1 MLSFTTLRQPRG
13 KSRGL
18 RDTPLSLRGFSLLE
32 VAIVLVIVTIL
43 LTAVGVP
50 LASQVQA
57 RRADE
62 TRRVLEEAKE
72 ALLGFA
78 MANGRF
84 PCPAFA
90 NVTTN
95 SAGRES
101 FCTAATG
108 GCTGSENLTPQ
119 AHGNCSNFYDGF
131 LPASTLGLS
140 SLDSQGFL
148 QDAWATQSNRIRYAV
163 FAGAVGL
170 GTNPFTSTSAMQ
182 AATITNLGDPARTY
196 LYICSSGTGVTA
208 TNCGST
214 ANELT
219 TKAAVLLMSLG
230 ENAPTGGTGTDESK
244 NVDNNIVFVS
254 HAPVTGGANA
264 FDDIATWIPAT
275 IIIKKMLD
283 AGKLP

>member
-1 MLSFTTLRQPRG
+1 MLSFTTLSHQRR
-13 KSRGL
+13 KCRGL
-18 RDTPLSLRGFSLLE
+18 GQGPLSLYGFSLLE

-43 LTAVGVP
+43 LTAVSVP
-50 LASQVQA
+50 IASQVQA
-57 RRADE
+57 RRMEE
-62 TRRVLEEAKE
+62 TRRMLEEAKE

-90 NVTTN
+90 NATTN

-108 GCTGSENLTPQ
+108 GCAGSENLTPQ

-140 SLDSQGFL
+140 PLDDQGFL
-148 QDAWATQSNRIRYAV
+148 QDSWATRSNRIRYTV
-163 FAGAVGL
+163 YGGAVAGF
-170 GTNPFTSTSAMQ
+170 NFPFTSQTAMQ
-182 AATITNLGDPARTY
+182 NATISNLGNTTQTF
-196 LYICSSGTGVTA
+196 LYVCSSGTGVTA
-208 TNCGST
+208 TTCGST

-219 TKAAVLLMSLG
+219 TKAAVLLLSLG

-254 HAPVTGGANA
+254 HTPVIQAANT
-264 FDDIATWIPAT
+264 FDDITTWIPAT

>member
-1 MLSFTTLRQPRG
+1 MLSFTTLSHQRRKCRRLGQG
-13 KSRGL
+13 
-18 RDTPLSLRGFSLLE
+18 PLSLCGFSLLE

-43 LTAVGVP
+43 LTAVSVP
-50 LASQVQA
+50 IASQVQA
-57 RRADE
+57 RRMEE
-62 TRRVLEEAKE
+62 TRRMLEEAKE

-90 NVTTN
+90 NATTN

-108 GCTGSENLTPQ
+108 GCAGSENLTPQ

-140 SLDSQGFL
+140 PLDDQGFL
-148 QDAWATQSNRIRYAV
+148 QDSWATRSNRIRYVV
-163 FAGAVGL
+163 FTGTVGP

-182 AATITNLGDPARTY
+182 AATITNLGDPAQTY
-196 LYICSSGTGVTA
+196 LYVCASGTGVAA
-208 TNCGST
+208 TNCGGT

-219 TKAAVLLMSLG
+219 TKAPILLMSLG
-230 ENAPTGGTGTDESK
+230 ANAPTGGTGTDESK

-254 HAPVTGGANA
+254 HAPVTGGANT
-264 FDDIATWIPAT
+264 FDHITTWIPAT